1 MNGRPPAVTN
11 TFRMALVNKIK
22 DFFFAR
28 SIVFLIS
35 VTLFIFLILVST
47 LFFGHGYYLNKMEK
61 VIVAE
66 ELESKKMQINSELM
80 EIARART
87 RLTSQII
94 DTTDPFIQD
103 ELNVKL
109 ETYAGRFANLRQQLL
124 KLDLNSYERQ
134 IIEHDHAEIVSL
146 ILPAQRKVVNLAMS
160 DNPNDLKEARKLL
173 YETVLPGQGE
183 MIESFGKLIAL
194 EQGRI
199 SELSESARIAV
210 QSIKQKS
217 NYLTGVVLSGIL
229 FLSVIV
235 IIRVRQI
242 QFALINYNKNLERTV
257 AERTNELHNA
267 MDELHRYVDIVDKHI
282 ISSHTDLKGN
292 ITYASDAFCHISQY
306 SQKELIGQPH
316 SIIRHPDMPNTIYE
330 DLWETISS
338 GKLWRGDIKNRAKD
352 GSAYWV
358 EMNIDPKFDANGDI
372 FGYAA
377 TSQDVSNRKRI
388 EEISVTDPL
397 TQLYNRLKLD
407 KVIIYEIDRSH
418 RYHNPLSIV
427 LFDVDDFKKVNDTYG
442 HQTGDAVLIVIAD
455 IVHSIVRD
463 ADIAGRWGGEE
474 FLIICPDTDSDG
486 ATKLAD
492 KLRQTIAEHR
502 FTTVGTKTCSFGV
515 ATLQNK
521 DDTQSL
527 ISRADEAMYQA
538 KNEGRNRVV
547 ISN

>member
-1 MNGRPPAVTN
+1 M
-11 TFRMALVNKIK
+11 
-22 DFFFAR
+22 
-28 SIVFLIS
+28 
-35 VTLFIFLILVST
+35 
-47 LFFGHGYYLNKMEK
+47 NKMEN

-66 ELESKKMQINSELM
+66 ESESKKMQVNSELM

-94 DTTDPFIQD
+94 DTNDSFTQD
-103 ELNVKL
+103 ELNIEL
-109 ETYAGRFANLRQQLL
+109 ENHAGRFAFLRQQLL
-124 KLDLNSYERQ
+124 KLELNADERQ
-134 IIEHDHAEIVSL
+134 VIEHEHAEIVSI
-146 ILPAQRKVVNLAMS
+146 ILPAQREVVALAMS
-160 DNPNDLKEARKLL
+160 ENAGDRQKAKTLL
-173 YETVLPGQGE
+173 YEIVLPGQGK
-183 MIESFGKLIAL
+183 MIESFGNLIAA
-194 EQGRI
+194 EQNRI
-199 SELSESARIAV
+199 SELSESARISV

-217 NYLTGVVLSGIL
+217 NYLTGVVLSGVL
-229 FLSVIV
+229 FLSIIV
-235 IIRVRQI
+235 IFRVRQI
-242 QFALINYNKNLERTV
+242 QLALMNYNKNLERTV

-267 MDELHRYVDIVDKHI
+267 MDELHRNVDMVDKHI
-282 ISSHTDLKGN
+282 ISSHTDLAGN

-306 SQKELIGQPH
+306 SQKELVGQPH
-316 SIIRHPDMPNTIYE
+316 NIVRHPDMPNSIFE

-338 GKLWRGDIKNRAKD
+338 GESWRGDLKNRAKN
-352 GSAYWV
+352 GRAYWV
-358 EMNIDPKFDANGDI
+358 EMNIEPKLDVNGEV

-377 TSQDVSNRKRI
+377 ISQDISNKKHI
-388 EEISVTDPL
+388 EALSVTDPL

-474 FLIICPDTDSDG
+474 FMIICPDTDSDG
-486 ATKLAD
+486 AAKLAD

-521 DDTQSL
+521 EDAQGL
-527 ISRADEAMYQA
+527 ISRADTAMYQA

-547 ISN
+547 RNI